1 MKNIIT
7 IDWEDWFHVC
17 EVDSLLPRD
26 RWDTF
31 PSILDE
37 ATDRI
42 LELLGRH
49 NVRATFFVVG
59 YAAGRHPD
67 LIRRIAA
74 QGHEIAYHSFD
85 HGLLHEA
92 TPSAF
97 AADLRR
103 GKVLLE
109 EICGQAVVGFRA
121 PQWSLNDRCAWAVDA
136 LIREGF
142 RYDSSRAPLPIIG
155 RMGLPQCPHVL
166 RGEGGGGRILELPP
180 LVLCLPGL
188 NVPAGGGWG
197 LRTWP
202 LGAVLRKVRKLNNMG
217 CPATFFFHPVEFVTH
232 RHGPRLPPVK
242 RFVLSF
248 GLRTAERIWEFL
260 FDNIVLTTAAESIS
274 THRLIPGAPEGVG
287 GPQA

>member
-1 MKNIIT
+1 MKNIMT
-7 IDWEDWFHVC
+7 IDWEDWFHIC

-37 ATDRI
+37 ATDRM
-42 LELLGRH
+42 LELLDRH
-49 NVRATFFVVG
+49 DARATFFVVG
-59 YAAGRHPD
+59 YAADRHPD

-92 TPSAF
+92 TPTAF
-97 AADLRR
+97 GADLRR
-103 GKVLLE
+103 GKALLE
-109 EICGQAVVGFRA
+109 GLCGQTVSGFRA
-121 PQWSLNDRCAWAVDA
+121 PQWSLNDQCAWAVDV

-142 RYDSSRAPLPIIG
+142 HYDSSRAPLPIIG
-155 RMGLPQCPHVL
+155 RTGLPQCPHVL
-166 RGEGGGGRILELPP
+166 RGGSGTGQILELPP
-180 LVLCLPGL
+180 LVLSLPGL

-202 LGAVLRKVRKLNNMG
+202 LGAVLRKVRKLNKMG
-217 CPATFFFHPVEFVTH
+217 HPATFFFHPVEFVAH
-232 RHGPRLPPVK
+232 RHGPRLPVVK

-248 GLRTAERIWEFL
+248 GLRQAERIWEFL
-260 FDNIVLTTAAESIS
+260 FDNIEFTTAAESIA
-274 THRLIPGAPEGVG
+274 THAFLSPAPTERSKRH
-287 GPQA
+287 